1 MILMSRTSSL
11 WLMRNCSAVSA
22 TYNVKAYSIPKCL
35 FYLFVPP
42 FGLRL
47 EATWLAIGREH
58 FSLVCNALKEALYKC
73 IDTIQPKWLRERS
86 FATGTSC
93 LSALGQS
100 LLFRLIGS
108 TRS

>member
-1 MILMSRTSSL
+1 MAHEKLFCCFCYIQRQGLFYTQG
-11 WLMRNCSAVSA
+11 
-22 TYNVKAYSIPKCL
+22 L

-58 FSLVCNALKEALYKC
+58 FSLVCTALKEALYKC
-73 IDTIQPKWLRERS
+73 IDTIQPIWLRERS